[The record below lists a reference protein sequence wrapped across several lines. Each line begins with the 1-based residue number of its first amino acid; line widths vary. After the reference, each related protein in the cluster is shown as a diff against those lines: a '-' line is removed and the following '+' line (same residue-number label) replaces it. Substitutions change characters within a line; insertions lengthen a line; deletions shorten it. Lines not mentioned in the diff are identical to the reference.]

1 MEKQQ
6 STGGAVAGE
15 GTPGFAGVPEP
26 GTAGATNRRATAA
39 TAKGRGRHYSAAERV
54 ALVEAFQESGETLE
68 VFSSAHGISLS
79 TLCKW
84 RKRYVES
91 GAAGLADRNAR
102 NPQGRTH
109 PSYSPE
115 ERRAVVEAFT
125 RSGLSQRSFA
135 RMWGVAIKSLSSW
148 LMRYEAGGPRALEP
162 RRGGRRAGSFARQ
175 IAPSVCAE
183 IVRTKRRFP
192 DFGLRR
198 VRDFLAR
205 FHGVRVSAGSVRR
218 TLDEA
223 GIERLPAPKRRRK
236 SRQPRFFERARP
248 GELWQSDI
256 TSFVLPR
263 HGTRVYLVAFMD
275 DHSRYIV
282 SWALA
287 VSQRTEL
294 VTDALK
300 EGIAR
305 FGKPKEVLTDQG
317 RQYFAWRGKS
327 DFQKL
332 LLREGIA
339 HVVSRAHHPE
349 TLGKCERFWETV
361 GREFWER
368 ARPQELSEARE
379 RLAHF
384 IAHYNHFRPHQGI
397 GGLVPADRFFG
408 AEDALRKTLEAKLS
422 QDELHVALSEAPR
435 QSVYVFGQ
443 VGDQQV
449 SLVGEQ
455 GKLVIRTSA
464 GERREVGIE
473 DLVIGKDERDGNER
487 DCSGAGGVEDAA
499 AGEAGALRAGA
510 APGGVGAEPA
520 RELERG
526 GARAG
531 APLGDGDPGVVAGA
545 EEEGRGGGGAR
556 GERAAPVAALAAGDG
571 GYGGGSPEATP
582 GGSPRKAAHGGQEG
596 ARGAQEGERPAETG
610 ERGPGAAARSP
621 EEPAGERSTRDGGGL
636 EPFAAEKK
644 GAPGIQEGC
653 ASESQPSSGSGA
665 GSREGSSGASRV
677 SSL

>member
-1 MEKQQ
+1 MEKLRE
-6 STGGAVAGE
+6 TGGAVAGE
-15 GTPGFAGVPEP
+15 GTPGFAGGPEP
-26 GTAGATNRRATAA
+26 GTVGGIESKAAQRAS
-39 TAKGRGRHYSAAERV
+39 KGRVRRFTAAER
-54 ALVEAFQESGETLE
+54 ASLVRAFLESNETLE
-68 VFSSAHGISLS
+68 AFSGRQEVSLS

-84 RKRYVES
+84 RQRYLES
-91 GAAGLADRNAR
+91 GEAGLEDRNVR
-102 NPQGRTH
+102 NREGRTR
-109 PSYSPE
+109 PRYSPE
-115 ERRAVVEAFT
+115 ERRAVIEAFT
-125 RSGLSQRSFA
+125 RSGMSQRSFA

-148 LMRYEAGGPRALEP
+148 LTRYEEGGPKALEP
-162 RRGGRRAGSFARQ
+162 RPREPGCGGFARQ
-175 IAPSVCAE
+175 IAPSVLDE

-218 TLDEA
+218 TLGEV
-223 GIERLPAPKRRRK
+223 GIEPLPAPKRRRK

-256 TSFVLPR
+256 TSFVLSR
-263 HGTRVYLVAFMD
+263 HGTRVYLVAFLD

-282 SWALA
+282 SWSLA

-332 LLREGIA
+332 LAREGIA

-368 ARPQELSEARE
+368 ARPQELHDARE
-379 RLAHF
+379 RLGHF

-408 AEDALRKTLEAKLS
+408 AEDALRKTLEAKLT
-422 QDELHVALSEAPR
+422 QDELLVALSETPR

-449 SLVGEQ
+449 SLVGEK

-464 GERREVGIE
+464 GQSREVGIE
-473 DLVIGKDERDGNER
+473 DLVIGKDESDGSER
-487 DCSGAGGVEDAA
+487 ERGGGGGAEDETVGQAGALPARAAAGGV
-499 AGEAGALRAGA
+499 GE
-510 APGGVGAEPA
+510 EPA
-520 RELERG
+520 RDGERG
-526 GARAG
+526 GAG
-531 APLGDGDPGVVAGA
+531 EGPPPGDGDPRVVAGP
-545 EEEGRGGGGAR
+545 ETEGGGGD
-556 GERAAPVAALAAGDG
+556 GTGCERAAPVAALAAGDG
-571 GYGGGSPEATP
+571 GYGGGPSEAAP
-582 GGSPRKAAHGGQEG
+582 GGHERKATHGGEEG
-596 ARGAQEGERPAETG
+596 ARGAQEGERPAAAREG
-610 ERGPGAAARSP
+610 GPGAAAGSP
-621 EEPAGERSTRDGGGL
+621 EEPAGERATRDGGGL
-636 EPFAAEKK
+636 EPFAAGKK
-644 GAPGIQEGC
+644 GTPGTQEAC
-653 ASESQPSSGSGA
+653 ASASEPSSGSGEGSRA
-665 GSREGSSGASRV
+665 GSCGDSRV
-677 SSL
+677 SSR

>member
-1 MEKQQ
+1 M
-6 STGGAVAGE
+6 AGE
-15 GTPGFAGVPEP
+15 GTPGFAGGPEP
-26 GTAGATNRRATAA
+26 GTAGANAALEGRRPM
-39 TAKGRGRHYSAAERV
+39 KRRGQRFSVAERV
-54 ALVEAFQESGETLE
+54 AFIRSFQSSGETLE
-68 VFSSAHGISLS
+68 SFSARHAMSLA

-84 RKRYVES
+84 RKRFQEF
-91 GAAGLADRNAR
+91 GEAGLADRNVR
-102 NPQGRTH
+102 NKGGRTH
-109 PSYSPE
+109 PCYSPE

-148 LMRYEAGGPRALEP
+148 LSRYEAGGPKALEP
-162 RRGGRRAGSFARQ
+162 RLRGRQAGGFARQ

-205 FHGVRVSAGSVRR
+205 FHGMRVSAGSVRR

-223 GIERLPAPKRRRK
+223 GIDPLPAPKRRRK

-332 LLREGIA
+332 LAREGIA

-368 ARPQELSEARE
+368 ARPQELHEARE

-397 GGLVPADRFFG
+397 GGVVPADRFFG

-422 QDELHVALSEAPR
+422 QDELSVALSEAPR

-473 DLVIGKDERDGNER
+473 DLVIGKDRSDGDERDR
-487 DCSGAGGVEDAA
+487 GGVGGDADTS
-499 AGEAGALRAGA
+499 AGEARALRAGA
-510 APGGVGAEPA
+510 AAGGVGAEPPG
-520 RELERG
+520 ELERG
-526 GARAG
+526 GAGAG
-531 APLGDGDPGVVAGA
+531 APARDGDPRVVAGPA
-545 EEEGRGGGGAR
+545 DERRGGDGA
-556 GERAAPVAALAAGDG
+556 GCERAAAVAALAACDG
-571 GYGGGSPEATP
+571 GYGGGSSETAAGRSARQAT
-582 GGSPRKAAHGGQEG
+582 HGGQEG
-596 ARGAQEGERPAETG
+596 ARGAQEGERSAAAR
-610 ERGPGAAARSP
+610 ERGPEPVARSV
-621 EEPAGERSTRDGGGL
+621 EEPAGERATRDGGGL
-636 EPFAAEKK
+636 GDEPFAAEKK
-644 GAPGIQEGC
+644 GTPGTQEGC
-653 ASESQPSSGSGA
+653 ASESEPSSGSGA
-665 GSREGSSGASRV
+665 GSREGSCDAWQV
-677 SSL
+677 SSV